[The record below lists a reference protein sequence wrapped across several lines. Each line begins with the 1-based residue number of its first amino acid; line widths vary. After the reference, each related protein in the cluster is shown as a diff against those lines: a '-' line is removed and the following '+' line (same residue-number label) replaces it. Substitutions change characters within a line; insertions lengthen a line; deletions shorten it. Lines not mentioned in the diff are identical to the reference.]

1 MGQSPNPRRY
11 ERDEAVASAK
21 LLKTSPQ
28 KLNLVA
34 KMIRGMPVGRAD
46 SALQFSKRRIAND
59 VRKVLLSAI
68 ANAENNHQLDVDAL
82 YVKEAWVG
90 KAMTLKRYR
99 PRARGRMGK
108 IFKHFSRLT
117 IVLKQKGYSGDISP
131 MEAARQAG
139 DMAVVSQ
146 EEQAEIDAKAVDE
159 AVGAE
164 NEAAAENAAEAKE

>member
-1 MGQSPNPRRY
+1 MIELITAPEVWLAFAALVTMEIVLGIDNLLFISI
-11 ERDEAVASAK
+11 ASAK
-21 LLKTSPQ
+21 LPASQQDVARRVGIALA
-28 KLNLVA
+28 LVL
-34 KMIRGMPVGRAD
+34 R
-46 SALQFSKRRIAND
+46 L
-59 VRKVLLSAI
+59 VLLSAI

-117 IVLKQKGYSGDISP
+117 IVLKQKDYSGDISP

-139 DMAVVSQ
+139 DLAVVSQ
-146 EEQAEIDAKAVDE
+146 EEQAEIDAKAIDE

-164 NEAAAENAAEAKE
+164 NEAAADNAAEAKE